1 VENTNQL
8 ATPFV
13 YTSAPSRVVFG
24 TGTLSRLA
32 QEIELLGLKRVLIV
46 GTQNQR
52 SQMEALKEVIGA
64 NAVALFDGAAMH
76 TPVAVTEQAMAIVA
90 QLDIDGVVGL
100 GGGSS
105 IGLSKAIAFRTGLPQ
120 IVVPTTYSGSEMTAI
135 LGETQDGLKITKS
148 DPRIR
153 PETVIYDVELTTT
166 LPVDISVTSGMN
178 AIAHA
183 VEALYAHDTN
193 PVIAALAEE
202 GVRSLAAAL
211 PKLAKSPDN
220 ISAREQALYGSWLCG
235 ICLGSTAMAIHHKLC
250 HTLGGTFDLPHAPT
264 HTALLPHA
272 LAYNAG
278 HAPQAIERLKRA
290 LNHDNPAVALFD
302 LAQSLGAEMSLK
314 NLGMPEE
321 GIDRAT
327 DLAFKNVYP
336 NPRRLEP
343 EGVRQ
348 VISDAWN
355 GKRPA

>member
-1 VENTNQL
+1 MNQL

-13 YTSAPSRVVFG
+13 YTSAPAKVIFG
-24 TGTLSRLA
+24 SGTLSRLA
-32 QEIELLGLKRVLIV
+32 QEIDLLGLKRVLIV
-46 GTQNQR
+46 GTEHQR
-52 SQMEALKEVIGA
+52 SQMEALKDVIGA
-64 NAVALFDGAAMH
+64 NAIALFDGAAMH
-76 TPVAVTEQAMAIVA
+76 TPVSVTEQAMALVT
-90 QLDIDGVVGL
+90 QLNVDGVVGL

-135 LGETQDGLKITKS
+135 LGETQDGLKVTKS

-153 PETVIYDVELTTT
+153 PTIVIYDVELTRT
-166 LPVDISVTSGMN
+166 LPVDMSVTSGIN

-202 GVRSLAAAL
+202 GIRSLATAL
-211 PKLAKSPDN
+211 PHIAKSPDDL
-220 ISAREQALYGSWLCG
+220 SARELALYGSWLCG

-250 HTLGGTFDLPHAPT
+250 HTLGGTFDLPHAQT
-264 HTALLPHA
+264 HTAVLPHA
-272 LAYNAG
+272 LAYNAS
-278 HAPQAIERLKRA
+278 HAPNAIERLKRA
-290 LNHDNPAVALFD
+290 LNHENPAVALFD

-314 NLGMPEE
+314 RLGMPEE

-336 NPRRLEP
+336 NPRPLEQ

-348 VISDAWN
+348 VISDAWS

>member
-1 VENTNQL
+1 MNQF

-13 YTSAPSRVVFG
+13 YTSFPTRVVFG
-24 TGTLSRLA
+24 SGTLSRLK
-32 QEIELLGLKRVLIV
+32 QEIELLGIERVLIV
-46 GTQNQR
+46 GTSSQR
-52 SQMEALKEVIGA
+52 SQIQSLKEAIGGK
-64 NAVALFDGAAMH
+64 AVGVFDGAAMH
-76 TPVAVTEQAMAIVA
+76 TPVAVTEQAMALVA
-90 QLDIDGVVGL
+90 KLNVDGVIGI

-120 IVVPTTYSGSEMTAI
+120 IVIPTTYSGSEMTAI
-135 LGETQDGLKITKS
+135 LGETQDGLKVTKS

-153 PETVIYDVELTTT
+153 PKVVIYDVELTTS

-202 GVRSLAAAL
+202 GVSALAAAL
-211 PKLAKSPDN
+211 PKVAGSPED
-220 ISAREQALYGSWLCG
+220 IPAREQALYGAWLCG

-272 LAYNAG
+272 LAYNAD
-278 HAPQAIERLKRA
+278 HAPRAIERLCRA
-290 LNHDNPAVALFD
+290 LNNQNPATALFD
-302 LAQSLGAEMSLK
+302 LAQSLGAEMSLG

-336 NPRRLEP
+336 NPRPLEP

-348 VISDAWN
+348 VIASAWS